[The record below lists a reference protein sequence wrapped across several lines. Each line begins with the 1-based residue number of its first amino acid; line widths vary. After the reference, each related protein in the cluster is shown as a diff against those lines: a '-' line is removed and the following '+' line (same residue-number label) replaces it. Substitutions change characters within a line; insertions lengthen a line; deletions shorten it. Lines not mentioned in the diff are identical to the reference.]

1 MNPFKAI
8 GRGAKAVVT
17 APVKAVRT
25 TTRMLRARNEAADVW
40 ALAEEAEAN
49 PRLYRDAAWWKRL
62 LTQVGELLAVLPLAP
77 EIREMTFLKNVLAN
91 YKTTLAG
98 VAAILASLTAVANG
112 TPIDDPAVLTGFI
125 TGLGLIVGKDASKTG
140 VAVKSSEPPAK

>member
-25 TTRMLRARNEAADVW
+25 TARMLRARNEAADVW
-40 ALAEEAEAN
+40 ALAEEAEAD
-49 PRLYRDAAWWKRL
+49 PRLYRDSSWWKRL
-62 LTQVGELLAVLPLAP
+62 LTQTGELLAVLPLAP
-77 EIREMTFLKNVLAN
+77 EIRQMTFLRNVLAN

-98 VAAILASLTAVANG
+98 VAAILAALTAVANG
-112 TPIDDPAVLTGFI
+112 AALDDPAVI
-125 TGLGLIVGKDASKTG
+125 TGLITGVGLIVGKDATKTG
-140 VAVKSSEPPAK
+140 VAAKPTEPTK

>member
-25 TTRMLRARNEAADVW
+25 TTRMLRARKEAADVW
-40 ALAEEAEAN
+40 ELAEKAEAD
-49 PRLYRDAAWWKRL
+49 PRLYRDATWWSHVV
-62 LTQVGELLAVLPLAP
+62 TQVRELLAVLPLAP
-77 EIREMTFLKNVLAN
+77 EIRDMTFLKNILAN

-98 VAAILASLTAVANG
+98 VAAIAASLTAVANG
-112 TPIDDPAVLTGFI
+112 AALNDPAVITGFV
-125 TGLGLIVGKDASKTG
+125 TGIGLILGKDATKTG
-140 VAVKSSEPPAK
+140 VVAKPTEPVK